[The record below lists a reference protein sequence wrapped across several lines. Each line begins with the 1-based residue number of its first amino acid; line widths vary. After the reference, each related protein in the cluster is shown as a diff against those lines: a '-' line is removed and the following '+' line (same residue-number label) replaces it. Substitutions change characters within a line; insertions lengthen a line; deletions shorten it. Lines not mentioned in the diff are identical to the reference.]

1 MNVLIV
7 SPTLNIPLA
16 PDHGLS
22 VDLEYGSALP
32 LDPELECPR
41 NSLIIV
47 RSEHRDIV
55 LIMRDGNGS
64 LIVNGHKV
72 YGFCSVHAN
81 AVVRVHVGNHVQSF
95 AVIFDDA
102 VVDIPAGSVCDICG
116 KNLQEV
122 IRHALLTNCSGE
134 VIRCFLEDRGLTNEE
149 VNPLCDD
156 FAGRSDHVKFRR
168 GETDAV

>member
-102 VVDIPAGSVCDICG
+102 VVDIPAGSACDICG
-116 KNLQEV
+116 KNLQELGKGHCKRKLCV
-122 IRHALLTNCSGE
+122 DCIETFAAKCPDCGKHLLASDASHDSQKMMQE
-134 VIRCFLEDRGLTNEE
+134 FFIEE
-149 VNPLCDD
+149 
-156 FAGRSDHVKFRR
+156 
-168 GETDAV
+168 